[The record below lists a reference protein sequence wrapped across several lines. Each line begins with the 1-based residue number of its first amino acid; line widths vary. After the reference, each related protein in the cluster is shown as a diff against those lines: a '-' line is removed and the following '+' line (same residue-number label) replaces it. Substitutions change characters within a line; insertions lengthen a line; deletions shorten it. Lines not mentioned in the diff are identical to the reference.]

1 MTFPLEQSLGF
12 LGLGLATGVYGT
24 LIGAGGGFVLMPLLL
39 LLYPEESPELL
50 TSISLAV
57 VFFNALSGSEA
68 YALMRRVDYKSGL
81 LFSLATVPGA
91 VVGALS
97 TSYVPRRTFDVI
109 FGVLL
114 AAGAVLL
121 LARPRSRPAGGIPP
135 SGPSLTR
142 HLVDR
147 EGQHFDYSFNPTTGM
162 VLSLFVGYASSFL
175 GIGGGIIH
183 VPALVFLLDFPV
195 HVATATSHFILAIM
209 AFTGT
214 MVHVLTGTLNH
225 GVHRTM
231 YLALGALIGAQV
243 GARLSNHVKDTW
255 ILRSLSLALGLV
267 GVRIILAG
275 LAGGR

>member
-1 MTFPLEQSLGF
+1 MAFAFEQSLGF
-12 LGLGLATGVYGT
+12 LGLGLATGAYGT

-39 LLYPEESPELL
+39 LLYPNESPDLL

-68 YALMRRVDYKSGL
+68 YAVMGRVDYKSGF
-81 LFSLATVPGA
+81 LFALASVPGA

-97 TSYVPRRTFDVI
+97 TSYVPRRSFDLI

-114 AAGAVLL
+114 AAGSILL
-121 LARPRSRPAGGIPP
+121 LARPRARQAKTGPGG
-135 SGPSLTR
+135 GLRLAR

-147 EGQHFDYSFNPTTGM
+147 DGQSFDYAFNPAIGLA
-162 VLSLFVGYASSFL
+162 LSLFVGYASSFL

-183 VPALVFLLDFPV
+183 VPALIFLLNFPV

-209 AFTGT
+209 ALSGT
-214 MVHVLTGTLNH
+214 MVHILTGTFSH
-225 GVHRTM
+225 GVHRTI

-243 GARLSNHVKDTW
+243 GARLSNHVKGVW
-255 ILRSLSLALGLV
+255 IIRSLSLALGLV
-267 GVRIILAG
+267 GVRIIVA
-275 LAGGR
+275 AFQGGG